1 MILSDTSSRVP
12 LVINDDDL
20 SEESE
25 RGEDANR
32 RDNIAI
38 QKKTNTQKRKRAVY
52 IHLYQSFKTFNFKF
66 SVNKTLSKVRLKPLY
81 LAQSNKF

>member
-1 MILSDTSSRVP
+1 MISSDTSSRVP

-52 IHLYQSFKTFNFKF
+52 IHLYQSFKTFN
-66 SVNKTLSKVRLKPLY
+66 LKYFALNF
-81 LAQSNKF
+81 L

>member
-1 MILSDTSSRVP
+1 MISNDTSSRVP

-25 RGEDANR
+25 RDEDANR

-38 QKKTNTQKRKRAVY
+38 QKKNQHTETKKSSIYTPISVFQ
-52 IHLYQSFKTFNFKF
+52 NF
-66 SVNKTLSKVRLKPLY
+66 
-81 LAQSNKF
+81 

>member
-1 MILSDTSSRVP
+1 MISSDTSSRVP

-38 QKKTNTQKRKRAVY
+38 QKKTNTETKKSSIYTPISVFQ
-52 IHLYQSFKTFNFKF
+52 NF
-66 SVNKTLSKVRLKPLY
+66 
-81 LAQSNKF
+81 